1 MYSIREAEAWDI
13 IHIQS
18 KGLKI
23 KNPNRTIFI
32 LSLHGKD
39 VGFTEGDPTFLF
51 DNYVMADE
59 HFTGFCEAIME
70 MNKKT
75 GCKTLIK
82 IDKNNKFGMGILAR
96 ICKKVSS
103 RAYRFF
109 EL

>member
-23 KNPNRTIFI
+23 KDTNSTIFI
-32 LSLHGKD
+32 LSLRGKD
-39 VGFTEGDPTFLF
+39 VGFSEGYPTFLF
-51 DNYVMADE
+51 NHYVIADE
-59 HFTGFCEAIME
+59 HFTGFCEAVME

-75 GCKTLIK
+75 GCKALIK
-82 IDKNNKFGMGILAR
+82 IDKNNKFGMGILAK